1 MLMTLLFLHA
11 TVQAALLGQGPTG
24 AALAGDLCLVRAL
37 HRWQHLQ
44 LQHSEYLGA

>member
-24 AALAGDLCLVRAL
+24 TALAGDLCLVRAL
-37 HRWQHLQ
+37 NPWQRLQ
-44 LQHSEYLGA
+44 LQHSN